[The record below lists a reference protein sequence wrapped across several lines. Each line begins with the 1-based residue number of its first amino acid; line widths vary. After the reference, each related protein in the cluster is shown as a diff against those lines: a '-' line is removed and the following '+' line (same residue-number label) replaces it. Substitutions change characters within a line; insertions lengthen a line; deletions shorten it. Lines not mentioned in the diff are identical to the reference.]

1 MAHSNS
7 ASSQSMTPLEVYRAK
22 VSENLVDDPAQQQ
35 AVLALDML
43 FKHLMPQPYSARL
56 SHSQS
61 IKGLYLWGDVGRG
74 KTFLMDL
81 FFDCL
86 PDEGKLRLHFHRFM
100 ARIHNALREHSGK
113 RDPLTL
119 IAKNLAKECKVL
131 CFDEFFVSD
140 IGDAMILA
148 GLFEC
153 LFEQGVVLVAT
164 SNIPIERL
172 YENGLARHR
181 FLPCIQLLQTHTQM
195 LHLDGNQDH
204 RMHAI
209 NAVLNNEIGID
220 SAEMSTSISRNI
232 GISGTLDFEQIFD
245 KLVNGLMPNA
255 LSMSAIGISDSCMRE
270 TSICGSRMSN
280 ASLTICNREIPVIRV
295 ALEPIDK
302 AVAWFDFYALC
313 DGPRS
318 QLDYIE
324 IASRFKILMVSGV
337 PKLGGEVKG
346 WIRAR
351 GTEDGT
357 GENQAATTGERK
369 LSYAANDDPARR
381 FISLI
386 DELYDQNV
394 SLYLSCDV
402 PLSEL
407 YQGGALSFEFRRT
420 YSRLIEM
427 SRHEL
432 A

>member
-1 MAHSNS
+1 MTFNPLSPSTQN
-7 ASSQSMTPLEVYRAK
+7 QTPLAIYQAK
-22 VSENLVDDPAQQQ
+22 IGFELIEDPAQAQ
-35 AVLALDML
+35 AVLALDKL
-43 FKHLMPQPYSARL
+43 YQQIIGRTDAQPL
-56 SHSQS
+56 
-61 IKGLYLWGDVGRG
+61 KGLYLWGDVGRG

-81 FFDCL
+81 FFDAL
-86 PDEGKLRLHFHRFM
+86 PQQGKLRLHFHRFM
-100 ARIHNALREHSGK
+100 ARVHQALKEHAGQ
-113 RDPLTL
+113 RDPLKL

-148 GLFEC
+148 GLFET
-153 LFEQGVVLVAT
+153 LFAQGVVLVAT

-181 FLPCIQLLQTHTQM
+181 FLPCIAQLLAHTQM
-195 LHLDGNQDH
+195 LHLNGEQDH
-204 RMHAI
+204 RLHA
-209 NAVLNNEIGID
+209 LNHEP
-220 SAEMSTSISRNI
+220 SAEAIAATSKHI
-232 GISGTLDFEQIFD
+232 GLTGTLDFDGIF
-245 KLVNGLMPNA
+245 
-255 LSMSAIGISDSCMRE
+255 
-270 TSICGSRMSN
+270 TT
-280 ASLTICNREIPVIRV
+280 LTQGANTVQANTLRVCQRDIPVVR
-295 ALEPIDK
+295 ATAEDQLPS
-302 AVAWFDFYALC
+302 VAWFDFYALC

-324 IASRFKILMVSGV
+324 IASRFKIVLLSGV
-337 PKLGGEVKG
+337 PKLGGEVKS

-357 GENQAATTGERK
+357 GENQAAATGERQ

-386 DELYDQNV
+386 DELYDQDA

-402 PLSEL
+402 PLMDL

-427 SRHEL
+427 SHSTKQS
-432 A
+432 

>member
-1 MAHSNS
+1 MTFNPLSPSTQN
-7 ASSQSMTPLEVYRAK
+7 QTPLAIYQAK
-22 VSENLVDDPAQQQ
+22 IGFELIEDPAQAQ
-35 AVLALDML
+35 AVLALDKL
-43 FKHLMPQPYSARL
+43 YQQIIGRTDAQPL
-56 SHSQS
+56 
-61 IKGLYLWGDVGRG
+61 KGLYLWGDVGRG

-81 FFDCL
+81 FFDAL
-86 PDEGKLRLHFHRFM
+86 PQQGKLRLHFHRFM
-100 ARIHNALREHSGK
+100 ARVHQALKEHAGQ
-113 RDPLTL
+113 RDPLKL

-148 GLFEC
+148 GLFET
-153 LFEQGVVLVAT
+153 LFAQGVVLVAT

-181 FLPCIQLLQTHTQM
+181 FLPCIAQLLAHTQM
-195 LHLDGNQDH
+195 LHLNGEQDH
-204 RMHAI
+204 RLHA
-209 NAVLNNEIGID
+209 LNTEPSAQAITAISNHIGL
-220 SAEMSTSISRNI
+220 
-232 GISGTLDFEQIFD
+232 SGTLDFDGIF
-245 KLVNGLMPNA
+245 
-255 LSMSAIGISDSCMRE
+255 
-270 TSICGSRMSN
+270 TT
-280 ASLTICNREIPVIRV
+280 LTQGANTVQTRTLRVCQRDIPVVR
-295 ALEPIDK
+295 ATAEGQLPS
-302 AVAWFDFYALC
+302 VAWFDFYALC

-324 IASRFKILMVSGV
+324 IASRFKIVMLSGV
-337 PKLGGEVKG
+337 PKLGGEVKS

-357 GENQAATTGERK
+357 GENQAAATGERQ

-386 DELYDQNV
+386 DELYDQDA

-402 PLSEL
+402 PLMDL

-427 SRHEL
+427 SHSTKQS
-432 A
+432 

>member
-1 MAHSNS
+1 MTN
-7 ASSQSMTPLEVYRAK
+7 SMTFNPLSPSTQNQTPLAIYQAK
-22 VSENLVDDPAQQQ
+22 IGFELIEDPAQAQ
-35 AVLALDML
+35 AVLALDKL
-43 FKHLMPQPYSARL
+43 YQLIIGRTDAQPL
-56 SHSQS
+56 
-61 IKGLYLWGDVGRG
+61 KGLYLWGDVGRG

-81 FFDCL
+81 FFDAL
-86 PDEGKLRLHFHRFM
+86 PQQGKLRLHFHRFM
-100 ARIHNALREHSGK
+100 ARVHQALKEHAGQ
-113 RDPLTL
+113 RDPLKL

-148 GLFEC
+148 GLFET
-153 LFEQGVVLVAT
+153 LFAQGVVLVAT

-181 FLPCIQLLQTHTQM
+181 FLPCIAQLLAHTQM
-195 LHLDGNQDH
+195 LHLNGEQDH
-204 RMHAI
+204 RLHA
-209 NAVLNNEIGID
+209 LNTEPSAQVIAATSNHIGL
-220 SAEMSTSISRNI
+220 
-232 GISGTLDFEQIFD
+232 SGTLDFDGIF
-245 KLVNGLMPNA
+245 
-255 LSMSAIGISDSCMRE
+255 
-270 TSICGSRMSN
+270 TT
-280 ASLTICNREIPVIRV
+280 LTQDANTVQTRTLRVCQRDIPVVR
-295 ALEPIDK
+295 ATAEGQLPS
-302 AVAWFDFYALC
+302 VAWFDFYALC

-324 IASRFKILMVSGV
+324 IASRFKIVLLSGV
-337 PKLGGEVKG
+337 PKLGGEVKS

-357 GENQAATTGERK
+357 GANQAATTGERQ

-386 DELYDQNV
+386 DELYDQDA

-402 PLSEL
+402 PLMDL

-427 SRHEL
+427 SHSTKQS
-432 A
+432 

>member
-1 MAHSNS
+1 MTNS
-7 ASSQSMTPLEVYRAK
+7 MVLNPLTTATIPQSPQAIYQAK
-22 VSENLVDDPAQQQ
+22 IGAELIEDPAQAQ
-35 AVLALDML
+35 AVLALDEL
-43 FKHLMPQPYSARL
+43 YQQIIGQTDAQPP
-56 SHSQS
+56 
-61 IKGLYLWGDVGRG
+61 KGLYLWGDVGRG

-81 FFDCL
+81 FFDAL
-86 PDEGKLRLHFHRFM
+86 PQQGKLRLHFHRFM
-100 ARIHNALREHSGK
+100 ARVHQALKEHAGQ
-113 RDPLTL
+113 RDPLKL
-119 IAKNLAKECKVL
+119 IAKNLAQECKVL

-148 GLFEC
+148 GLFET
-153 LFEQGVVLVAT
+153 LFAQGVVLVAT

-181 FLPCIQLLQTHTQM
+181 FLPCIALLQAHTQM
-195 LHLDGNQDH
+195 LHLNGEQDH
-204 RMHAI
+204 RLHA
-209 NAVLNNEIGID
+209 LNHEP
-220 SAEMSTSISRNI
+220 SAESIAATSKNI
-232 GISGTLDFEQIFD
+232 GLTATVDFEAIF
-245 KLVNGLMPNA
+245 KA
-255 LSMSAIGISDSCMRE
+255 LTHGAPVLEASTLR
-270 TSICGSRMSN
+270 ICQRD
-280 ASLTICNREIPVIRV
+280 IPVVR
-295 ALEPIDK
+295 ATAEGQLPS
-302 AVAWFDFYALC
+302 VAWFDFHALC

-324 IASRFKILMVSGV
+324 IASRFKVLMLSNV
-337 PKLGGEVKG
+337 PRLGGEVKG

-357 GENQAATTGERK
+357 GDNQAATTGERQ

-386 DELYDQNV
+386 DELYDQGV

-427 SRHEL
+427 SQQRVE
-432 A
+432 

>member
-1 MAHSNS
+1 MTFNPLSPSTQN
-7 ASSQSMTPLEVYRAK
+7 QTPLAIYQAK
-22 VSENLVDDPAQQQ
+22 IGFELIEDPAQAQ
-35 AVLALDML
+35 AVLALDKL
-43 FKHLMPQPYSARL
+43 YQQIIGRTDAQPL
-56 SHSQS
+56 
-61 IKGLYLWGDVGRG
+61 KGLYLWGDVGRG

-81 FFDCL
+81 FFDAL
-86 PDEGKLRLHFHRFM
+86 PQQGKLRLHFHRFM
-100 ARIHNALREHSGK
+100 ARVHQALKEHAGQ
-113 RDPLTL
+113 RDPLKL

-148 GLFEC
+148 GLFET
-153 LFEQGVVLVAT
+153 LFAQGVVLVAT

-181 FLPCIQLLQTHTQM
+181 FLPCIAQLLAHTQM
-195 LHLDGNQDH
+195 LHLNGEQDH
-204 RMHAI
+204 RLHA
-209 NAVLNNEIGID
+209 LNHEP
-220 SAEMSTSISRNI
+220 SAEAIAAISNHI
-232 GISGTLDFEQIFD
+232 GLSGTLDFDGIF
-245 KLVNGLMPNA
+245 
-255 LSMSAIGISDSCMRE
+255 
-270 TSICGSRMSN
+270 TT
-280 ASLTICNREIPVIRV
+280 LTQGANTVQTRTLRVCQRDIPVVR
-295 ALEPIDK
+295 ATAEGHLPS
-302 AVAWFDFYALC
+302 VAWFDFYALC

-324 IASRFKILMVSGV
+324 IASRFKIVMLSGV
-337 PKLGGEVKG
+337 PKLGGEVKS

-357 GENQAATTGERK
+357 GANQAATTGERQ

-386 DELYDQNV
+386 DELYDQDA

-402 PLSEL
+402 PLMDL

-427 SRHEL
+427 SHSTKQS
-432 A
+432 

>member
-1 MAHSNS
+1 MTN
-7 ASSQSMTPLEVYRAK
+7 SMTFNPLSPSTQNQTPLAIYQAK
-22 VSENLVDDPAQQQ
+22 IGFELIEDPAQAQ
-35 AVLALDML
+35 AVLALDKL
-43 FKHLMPQPYSARL
+43 YQQIIGRTDAQPL
-56 SHSQS
+56 
-61 IKGLYLWGDVGRG
+61 KGLYLWGDVGRG

-81 FFDCL
+81 FFDAL
-86 PDEGKLRLHFHRFM
+86 PQQGKLRLHFHRFM
-100 ARIHNALREHSGK
+100 ARVHQALKEHAGQ
-113 RDPLTL
+113 RDPLKL

-148 GLFEC
+148 GLFET
-153 LFEQGVVLVAT
+153 LFAQGVVLVAT

-181 FLPCIQLLQTHTQM
+181 FLPCIAQLLAHTQM
-195 LHLDGNQDH
+195 LHLNGEQDH
-204 RMHAI
+204 RLHA
-209 NAVLNNEIGID
+209 LNHEP
-220 SAEMSTSISRNI
+220 SAEAITATSKNI
-232 GISGTLDFEQIFD
+232 GLTGTLDFDGIF
-245 KLVNGLMPNA
+245 
-255 LSMSAIGISDSCMRE
+255 
-270 TSICGSRMSN
+270 TT
-280 ASLTICNREIPVIRV
+280 LTQDANTVHARTLRVCQRDIPVVR
-295 ALEPIDK
+295 ATAEGHLPS
-302 AVAWFDFYALC
+302 AAWFDFYALC

-324 IASRFKILMVSGV
+324 IASRFKIVMLSGV
-337 PKLGGEVKG
+337 PKLGGEVKS

-357 GENQAATTGERK
+357 GANQAAATGERQ

-386 DELYDQNV
+386 DELYDQDV

-402 PLSEL
+402 PLMDL

-427 SRHEL
+427 SHSTKQS
-432 A
+432 

>member
-1 MAHSNS
+1 MTFNPLSPSTQN
-7 ASSQSMTPLEVYRAK
+7 QTPLAIYQAK
-22 VSENLVDDPAQQQ
+22 IGFELIEDPAQAQ
-35 AVLALDML
+35 AVLALDKL
-43 FKHLMPQPYSARL
+43 YQLIIGRTDAQPL
-56 SHSQS
+56 
-61 IKGLYLWGDVGRG
+61 KGLYLWGDVGRG

-81 FFDCL
+81 FFDAL
-86 PDEGKLRLHFHRFM
+86 PQQGKLRLHFHRFM
-100 ARIHNALREHSGK
+100 ARVHQALKEHAGQ
-113 RDPLTL
+113 RDPLKL

-148 GLFEC
+148 GLFET
-153 LFEQGVVLVAT
+153 LFAQGVVLVAT

-181 FLPCIQLLQTHTQM
+181 FLPCIAQLLAHTQM
-195 LHLDGNQDH
+195 LHLNGEQDH
-204 RMHAI
+204 RLHA
-209 NAVLNNEIGID
+209 LNTEPSAQVIAATSNHIGL
-220 SAEMSTSISRNI
+220 
-232 GISGTLDFEQIFD
+232 SGTLDFDGIF
-245 KLVNGLMPNA
+245 
-255 LSMSAIGISDSCMRE
+255 
-270 TSICGSRMSN
+270 TT
-280 ASLTICNREIPVIRV
+280 LTQDANTVQTRTLRVCQRDIPVVR
-295 ALEPIDK
+295 ATAEGQLPS
-302 AVAWFDFYALC
+302 VAWFDFYALC

-324 IASRFKILMVSGV
+324 IASRFKIVLLSGV
-337 PKLGGEVKG
+337 PKLGGEVKS

-357 GENQAATTGERK
+357 GANQAATTGERQ

-386 DELYDQNV
+386 DELYDQDA

-402 PLSEL
+402 PLMDL

-427 SRHEL
+427 SHSTKQS
-432 A
+432 

>member
-1 MAHSNS
+1 MTFNPLSPSTQN
-7 ASSQSMTPLEVYRAK
+7 QTPLAIYQAK
-22 VSENLVDDPAQQQ
+22 IGFELIEDPAQAQ
-35 AVLALDML
+35 AVLALDKL
-43 FKHLMPQPYSARL
+43 YQQIIGRTDAQPL
-56 SHSQS
+56 
-61 IKGLYLWGDVGRG
+61 KGLYLWGDVGRG

-81 FFDCL
+81 FFDAL
-86 PDEGKLRLHFHRFM
+86 PQQGKLRLHFHRFM
-100 ARIHNALREHSGK
+100 ARVHQALKEHAGQ
-113 RDPLTL
+113 RDPLKL

-148 GLFEC
+148 GLFET
-153 LFEQGVVLVAT
+153 LFAQGVVLVAT

-181 FLPCIQLLQTHTQM
+181 FLPCIAQLLAHTQM
-195 LHLDGNQDH
+195 LHLNGEQDH
-204 RMHAI
+204 RLHA
-209 NAVLNNEIGID
+209 LNTEPSAQVIAATSNHIGL
-220 SAEMSTSISRNI
+220 
-232 GISGTLDFEQIFD
+232 SGTLDFDGIF
-245 KLVNGLMPNA
+245 
-255 LSMSAIGISDSCMRE
+255 
-270 TSICGSRMSN
+270 TT
-280 ASLTICNREIPVIRV
+280 LTQDANTVQTRTLRVCQRDIPVVR
-295 ALEPIDK
+295 ATAEGQLPS
-302 AVAWFDFYALC
+302 VAWFDFYALC

-324 IASRFKILMVSGV
+324 IASRFKIVLLSGV
-337 PKLGGEVKG
+337 PKLGGEVKS

-357 GENQAATTGERK
+357 GANQAATTGERQ

-386 DELYDQNV
+386 DELYDQDA

-402 PLSEL
+402 PLMDL

-427 SRHEL
+427 SHSTKQS
-432 A
+432 

>member
-1 MAHSNS
+1 MTN
-7 ASSQSMTPLEVYRAK
+7 SMTFNPLSPSTQNQTPLAIYQAK
-22 VSENLVDDPAQQQ
+22 IGFELIEDPAQAQ
-35 AVLALDML
+35 AVLALDKL
-43 FKHLMPQPYSARL
+43 YQQIIGRTDAQPL
-56 SHSQS
+56 
-61 IKGLYLWGDVGRG
+61 KGLYLWGDVGRG

-81 FFDCL
+81 FFDAL
-86 PDEGKLRLHFHRFM
+86 PQQGKLRLHFHRFM
-100 ARIHNALREHSGK
+100 ARVHQALKEHAGQ
-113 RDPLTL
+113 RDPLKL

-148 GLFEC
+148 GLFET
-153 LFEQGVVLVAT
+153 LFAQGVVLVAT

-181 FLPCIQLLQTHTQM
+181 FLPCIAQLLAHTQM
-195 LHLDGNQDH
+195 LHLNGEQDH
-204 RMHAI
+204 RLHA
-209 NAVLNNEIGID
+209 LNHEP
-220 SAEMSTSISRNI
+220 SAEAIAAISKNI
-232 GISGTLDFEQIFD
+232 GLTGTLDFDGIFTTLIQGANTVQTRTLRVCQRD
-245 KLVNGLMPNA
+245 
-255 LSMSAIGISDSCMRE
+255 
-270 TSICGSRMSN
+270 
-280 ASLTICNREIPVIRV
+280 IPVER
-295 ALEPIDK
+295 ATAEGQQPS
-302 AVAWFDFYALC
+302 VAWFDFYALC

-324 IASRFKILMVSGV
+324 IASRFKIVLLSGV
-337 PKLGGEVKG
+337 PKLGGEVKS

-357 GENQAATTGERK
+357 GANQAAATGERQ

-386 DELYDQNV
+386 DELYDQDV

-402 PLSEL
+402 PLMDL

-427 SRHEL
+427 SHSTKQS
-432 A
+432 

>member
-1 MAHSNS
+1 MVLNPLTTATIP
-7 ASSQSMTPLEVYRAK
+7 QSPQAIYQAK
-22 VSENLVDDPAQQQ
+22 IGAELIEDPAQAQ
-35 AVLALDML
+35 AVLALDEL
-43 FKHLMPQPYSARL
+43 YQQIIGQTDAQPP
-56 SHSQS
+56 
-61 IKGLYLWGDVGRG
+61 KGLYLWGDVGRG

-81 FFDCL
+81 FFDAL
-86 PDEGKLRLHFHRFM
+86 PQQGKLRLHFHRFM
-100 ARIHNALREHSGK
+100 ARVHQALKEHAGQ
-113 RDPLTL
+113 RDPLKL
-119 IAKNLAKECKVL
+119 IAKNLAQECKVL

-148 GLFEC
+148 GLFET
-153 LFEQGVVLVAT
+153 LFAQGVVLVAT

-181 FLPCIQLLQTHTQM
+181 FLPCIALLQAHTQM
-195 LHLDGNQDH
+195 LHLNGEQDH
-204 RMHAI
+204 RLHA
-209 NAVLNNEIGID
+209 LNHEP
-220 SAEMSTSISRNI
+220 SAESIAATSKNI
-232 GISGTLDFEQIFD
+232 GLTATVDFEAIF
-245 KLVNGLMPNA
+245 KA
-255 LSMSAIGISDSCMRE
+255 LTHGAPVLEASTLR
-270 TSICGSRMSN
+270 ICQRD
-280 ASLTICNREIPVIRV
+280 IPVVR
-295 ALEPIDK
+295 ATAEGQLPS
-302 AVAWFDFYALC
+302 VAWFDFHALC

-324 IASRFKILMVSGV
+324 IASRFKVLMLSNV
-337 PKLGGEVKG
+337 PRLGGEVKG

-357 GENQAATTGERK
+357 GDNQAATTGERQ

-386 DELYDQNV
+386 DELYDQGV

-427 SRHEL
+427 SQQRVE
-432 A
+432 

>member
-1 MAHSNS
+1 MTN
-7 ASSQSMTPLEVYRAK
+7 SMTFNPLSPSTQNQTPLAIYQAK
-22 VSENLVDDPAQQQ
+22 IGFELIEDPAQAQ
-35 AVLALDML
+35 AVLALDKL
-43 FKHLMPQPYSARL
+43 YQQIIGRTDAQPL
-56 SHSQS
+56 
-61 IKGLYLWGDVGRG
+61 KGLYLWGDVGRG

-81 FFDCL
+81 FFDAL
-86 PDEGKLRLHFHRFM
+86 PQQGKLRLHFHRFM
-100 ARIHNALREHSGK
+100 ARVHQALKEHAGQ
-113 RDPLTL
+113 RDPLKL

-148 GLFEC
+148 GLFET
-153 LFEQGVVLVAT
+153 LFAQGVVLVAT

-181 FLPCIQLLQTHTQM
+181 FLPYIAQLLAHTQM
-195 LHLDGNQDH
+195 LHLNGEQDH
-204 RMHAI
+204 RLHA
-209 NAVLNNEIGID
+209 LNHEP
-220 SAEMSTSISRNI
+220 SAEAIAAISKNI
-232 GISGTLDFEQIFD
+232 GLTGTLDFDGIF
-245 KLVNGLMPNA
+245 
-255 LSMSAIGISDSCMRE
+255 
-270 TSICGSRMSN
+270 TT
-280 ASLTICNREIPVIRV
+280 LTQGANTVQTRTLRVCQRDIPVVR
-295 ALEPIDK
+295 ATAEGHLPS
-302 AVAWFDFYALC
+302 AAWFDFYALC

-324 IASRFKILMVSGV
+324 IASRFKIVMLSGV
-337 PKLGGEVKG
+337 PKLGGEVKS

-357 GENQAATTGERK
+357 GANQAATTGERQ

-386 DELYDQNV
+386 DELYDQDV

-402 PLSEL
+402 PLMDL

-427 SRHEL
+427 SHSTKQS
-432 A
+432 

>member
-1 MAHSNS
+1 MTNYMVLNPLTTTTAP
-7 ASSQSMTPLEVYRAK
+7 QSPQAIYQAK
-22 VSENLVDDPAQQQ
+22 IGAELIEDPAQAQ
-35 AVLALDML
+35 AVLALDKL
-43 FKHLMPQPYSARL
+43 YQQIIGRTDAQP
-56 SHSQS
+56 

-81 FFDCL
+81 FFDAL
-86 PDEGKLRLHFHRFM
+86 PQQGKLRLHFHRFM
-100 ARIHNALREHSGK
+100 ARVHQALKEHAGQ
-113 RDPLTL
+113 RDPLKL
-119 IAKNLAKECKVL
+119 IAKNLAQECKVL

-148 GLFEC
+148 GLFET
-153 LFEQGVVLVAT
+153 LFAQGVVLVAT

-181 FLPCIQLLQTHTQM
+181 FLPCIALLQAHTQM
-195 LHLDGNQDH
+195 LHLNGEQDH
-204 RMHAI
+204 RLHA
-209 NAVLNNEIGID
+209 LNHEP
-220 SAEMSTSISRNI
+220 SAEAIAATSKNI
-232 GISGTLDFEQIFD
+232 GLTGTLDFEAIFT
-245 KLVNGLMPNA
+245 A
-255 LSMSAIGISDSCMRE
+255 LTHGAPVLEASTLRICQRDISVVRATAEDQQS
-270 TSICGSRMSN
+270 S
-280 ASLTICNREIPVIRV
+280 
-295 ALEPIDK
+295 
-302 AVAWFDFYALC
+302 VAWFDFHALC

-324 IASRFKILMVSGV
+324 IASRFKVLMLSNV
-337 PKLGGEVKG
+337 PRLGGEVKG

-357 GENQAATTGERK
+357 GDNQAATTGERQ

-386 DELYDQNV
+386 DELYDQEV

-407 YQGGALSFEFRRT
+407 YQGGALCFEFRRT

-427 SRHEL
+427 SQQRVE
-432 A
+432 

>member
-1 MAHSNS
+1 MTNS
-7 ASSQSMTPLEVYRAK
+7 MVLNPLTIATATLSPQAIYQAK
-22 VSENLVDDPAQQQ
+22 IGAELIEDPAQAQ
-35 AVLALDML
+35 AVLALDKL
-43 FKHLMPQPYSARL
+43 YQQICGQTDAQP
-56 SHSQS
+56 

-81 FFDCL
+81 FFDSL
-86 PDEGKLRLHFHRFM
+86 PQQGKLRLHFHRFM
-100 ARIHNALREHSGK
+100 ARVHQALKEHAGQ
-113 RDPLTL
+113 RDPLKL
-119 IAKNLAKECKVL
+119 IAKNLAQECKVL

-148 GLFEC
+148 GLFET
-153 LFEQGVVLVAT
+153 LFAQGVVLVAT

-181 FLPCIQLLQTHTQM
+181 FLPCIALLQVHTQM
-195 LHLDGNQDH
+195 LHLNGEQDH
-204 RMHAI
+204 RLHA
-209 NAVLNNEIGID
+209 LNHEP
-220 SAEMSTSISRNI
+220 SAEAIAATSKNI
-232 GISGTLDFEQIFD
+232 GLTGTLNFEAIFT
-245 KLVNGLMPNA
+245 A
-255 LSMSAIGISDSCMRE
+255 LTHGAPAFE
-270 TSICGSRMSN
+270 TSTLRICQRD
-280 ASLTICNREIPVIRV
+280 IPVLR
-295 ALEPIDK
+295 ATAEGQQPS
-302 AVAWFDFYALC
+302 VAWFDFHALC

-324 IASRFKILMVSGV
+324 IASRFKVLMLSNV
-337 PKLGGEVKG
+337 PRLGGEVKG

-357 GENQAATTGERK
+357 GDNQAATTGERQ

-386 DELYDQNV
+386 DELYDQGV
-394 SLYLSCDV
+394 SLYLSCEV

-427 SRHEL
+427 SQQRVE
-432 A
+432 

>member
-1 MAHSNS
+1 MTNS
-7 ASSQSMTPLEVYRAK
+7 MVLNPLTTATAPQSPLAIYQAK
-22 VSENLVDDPAQQQ
+22 IGAELIEDPAQAQ
-35 AVLALDML
+35 AVLALDKL
-43 FKHLMPQPYSARL
+43 YQQIIGRTDAQP
-56 SHSQS
+56 

-81 FFDCL
+81 FFDAL
-86 PDEGKLRLHFHRFM
+86 PPQGKLRLHFHRFM
-100 ARIHNALREHSGK
+100 ARVHQALKEHAGQ
-113 RDPLTL
+113 RDPLKL
-119 IAKNLAKECKVL
+119 IAKNLAQECKVL

-148 GLFEC
+148 GLFET
-153 LFEQGVVLVAT
+153 LFAQGVVLVAT

-181 FLPCIQLLQTHTQM
+181 FLPCIALLQTHTQM
-195 LHLDGNQDH
+195 QHLNGEQDH
-204 RMHAI
+204 RLHA
-209 NAVLNNEIGID
+209 LNHEPSEEAI
-220 SAEMSTSISRNI
+220 AATSKNI
-232 GISGTLDFEQIFD
+232 GLTGTLDFETIFT
-245 KLVNGLMPNA
+245 A
-255 LSMSAIGISDSCMRE
+255 LTHGAPAFE
-270 TSICGSRMSN
+270 TSTLRVCQRD
-280 ASLTICNREIPVIRV
+280 IPVLR
-295 ALEPIDK
+295 ATAEGQQPS
-302 AVAWFDFYALC
+302 VAWFDFHALC

-324 IASRFKILMVSGV
+324 IASRFKVLMLSNV
-337 PKLGGEVKG
+337 PRLGGEVKG

-357 GENQAATTGERK
+357 GDNQAATTGERR

-386 DELYDQNV
+386 DELYDQGVN
-394 SLYLSCDV
+394 LYLSCEV

-427 SRHEL
+427 SQQRVE
-432 A
+432 

>member
-1 MAHSNS
+1 MVLNPLTTVTAP
-7 ASSQSMTPLEVYRAK
+7 QSPLAIYQAK
-22 VSENLVDDPAQQQ
+22 IGAELIEDPAQTQ
-35 AVLALDML
+35 AVLALDKL
-43 FKHLMPQPYSARL
+43 YQQIIGQTDAQP
-56 SHSQS
+56 

-81 FFDCL
+81 FFDAL
-86 PDEGKLRLHFHRFM
+86 PQQGKLRLHFHRFM
-100 ARIHNALREHSGK
+100 ARVHQALKEHAGQ
-113 RDPLTL
+113 RDPLKL
-119 IAKNLAKECKVL
+119 IAKNLAQECKVL

-148 GLFEC
+148 GLFET
-153 LFEQGVVLVAT
+153 LFAQGVVLVAT

-181 FLPCIQLLQTHTQM
+181 FLPCIALLQAHTQM
-195 LHLDGNQDH
+195 LHLNGEQDH
-204 RMHAI
+204 RLHA
-209 NAVLNNEIGID
+209 LNNEP
-220 SAEMSTSISRNI
+220 SAEAIAATSKNI
-232 GISGTLDFEQIFD
+232 GLTGTLDFEAIFT
-245 KLVNGLMPNA
+245 A
-255 LSMSAIGISDSCMRE
+255 LTHGAPAFE
-270 TSICGSRMSN
+270 TSTLRVCQRD
-280 ASLTICNREIPVIRV
+280 IPVVRTT
-295 ALEPIDK
+295 AEGQQPS
-302 AVAWFDFYALC
+302 VAWFDFHALC

-324 IASRFKILMVSGV
+324 IASRFKVLMLSNV
-337 PKLGGEVKG
+337 PRLGGEVKG

-357 GENQAATTGERK
+357 GDNQAAATGERQ

-386 DELYDQNV
+386 DELYDQRV

-427 SRHEL
+427 SQHSIE
-432 A
+432 